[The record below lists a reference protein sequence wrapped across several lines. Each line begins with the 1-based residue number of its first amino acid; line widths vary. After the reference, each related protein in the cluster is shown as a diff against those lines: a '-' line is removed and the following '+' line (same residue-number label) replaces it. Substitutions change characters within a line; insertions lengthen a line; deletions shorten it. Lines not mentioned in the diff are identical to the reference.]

1 MRPARLL
8 RYAGIAALVAAGAGL
23 LAFGGVFN
31 VAASAGHLPVVGHLM
46 HVVMRNSVALR
57 ARNLTPAPAADEN
70 AAQLGALH
78 YRDGCEY
85 CHGAPGR
92 RPGPVKQNMEPP
104 PPHIVD
110 AVRDW
115 ERHQLFWIVR
125 HGIKMTG
132 MPAWVAPGRDDE
144 IVPVVEFLEAVPE
157 MSAADYQRLIRGKL
171 AEPRHSGLSNP
182 DDAWLEQELQN
193 CARCHGRDGAGIDTG
208 TLPRIGGQE
217 GRYLANSLYA
227 YASGIRASGIMQ
239 PQVAHYN
246 AEELSRLAR
255 HYADQPGLS
264 RTTRSGAETGR
275 PVTRGEE
282 IALTGI
288 PAKGVPPCSVCHGP
302 AAHEVLP
309 MYPVLNGQRR
319 AYLELQL
326 ELFRDGQRGGS
337 PYAHI
342 MASIAGHLS
351 PEDIS
356 AVADYYAEARTD
368 ETHN

>member
-8 RYAGIAALVAAGAGL
+8 RYAGVAALVAAFAGL

-46 HVVMRNSVALR
+46 RVVMLNSVKLR
-57 ARNLTPAPAADEN
+57 SRGVTPAAAADEN
-70 AAQLGALH
+70 ALRLGAVH

-92 RPGPVKQNMEPP
+92 LPGPVEQSMEPP

-110 AVRDW
+110 AVRGW
-115 ERHQLFWIVR
+115 QRHQLFWIVR

-132 MPAWVAPGRDDE
+132 MPAWVAFGRDDE
-144 IVPVVEFLEAVPE
+144 IVPVIEFLEAVPE
-157 MSAADYQRLIRGKL
+157 MSAADYQQLTAGKL
-171 AEPRHSGLSNP
+171 AEPGQSGPSNP
-182 DDAWLEQELQN
+182 DREWLEQELQN

-208 TLPRIGGQE
+208 TLPRIGGQQA
-217 GRYLANSLYA
+217 RYLANSLYA
-227 YASGIRASGIMQ
+227 YASGIRASGVMQ
-239 PQVAHYN
+239 PQVAHYS
-246 AEELSRLAR
+246 AGELSRLAR

-264 RTTRSGAETGR
+264 RAIWKDAEMGRS
-275 PVTRGEE
+275 PSRGEQ

-288 PAKGVPPCSVCHGP
+288 PADGVPPCSSCHGP

-319 AYLELQL
+319 AYLEMQL
-326 ELFRDGQRGGS
+326 ELFRDGKRGGS

-342 MASIAGHLS
+342 MASIAEDLS

-356 AVADYYAEARTD
+356 AVANYYAEAKAD
-368 ETHN
+368 ETYD